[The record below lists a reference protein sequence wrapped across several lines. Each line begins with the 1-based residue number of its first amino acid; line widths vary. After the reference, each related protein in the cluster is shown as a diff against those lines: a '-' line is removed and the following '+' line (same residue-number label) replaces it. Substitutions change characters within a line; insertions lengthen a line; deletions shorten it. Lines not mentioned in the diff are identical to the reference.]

1 MKLKEL
7 IGQLTVAAMT
17 ADPETE
23 ITGISYDS
31 RRTEPGDLFVAIRG
45 FETDGHQYIPKAL
58 ERGASVILCET
69 ITDALAASA
78 VSYVQVEDSRL
89 ALALCSCAFFG
100 NPSK

>member
-7 IGQLTVAAMT
+7 IGQLKVTAMT

-45 FETDGHQYIPKAL
+45 FETDGHQYIPKAA
-58 ERGASVILCET
+58 ERGAAVILCEVV
-69 ITDALAASA
+69 TDAITASA
-78 VSYVQVEDSRL
+78 LFSETRPGRCL
-89 ALALCSCAFFG
+89 
-100 NPSK
+100 